1 MGRKFTT
8 AQAALH
14 DLLDRLEANPA
25 AKRLLVKIDRSTFP
39 TTREADEF
47 EQGLKKA
54 AEAGTVALKFGVR
67 RDRGTISHAT
77 LLDSPALYRHL
88 DRKPS
93 TDRVRET
100 LDSYKQVSRPEWQI
114 KLISEVESTW
124 SRNRAWYGISVGNM
138 SMIDALLNMADA
150 ISRGDHENLDYR
162 TFSRR
167 IGGASKI
174 VERYEVALLRA
185 ISFVMEVPSGK
196 PREALSAIGLDKVS
210 VPFHVSGPVALD
222 DVPVPLTVPYIAIPH
237 QAAGT
242 LSLSRRPR
250 AVLTIENFVSFH
262 RHATEA
268 NRDANDLVI
277 YTGGQPSLGFR
288 KSMAVL
294 LPQIPMEVPRF
305 HWSDIDAGGIEIF
318 KTMERIIPGLK
329 PHLMSRD
336 LAETRGTRSDRPIMR
351 AGSSP
356 GSAIESLAEY
366 LSCERPFTLE
376 QEELDPEPPDLTW
389 SH

>member
-25 AKRLLVKIDRSTFP
+25 AKRLLVKVDRSIFP
-39 TTREADEF
+39 TAREADEF
-47 EQGLKKA
+47 EQGLKEA
-54 AEAGTVALKFGVR
+54 AETGAVALKFGVR

-77 LLDSPALYRHL
+77 LVDSSALYRHL

-93 TDRVRET
+93 TDRVREA
-100 LDSYKQVSRPEWQI
+100 LDSYKRVSRLEWQT

-124 SRNRAWYGISVGNM
+124 SRNRSWYGISDGNM
-138 SMIDALLNMADA
+138 SMIDALLKMADA
-150 ISRGDHENLDYR
+150 ISRGEHESLDYR

-174 VERYEVALLRA
+174 VEQYEVALLRA
-185 ISFVMEVPSGK
+185 ISFVMEVPSGR

-210 VPFHVSGPVALD
+210 IPFHVSGPIALD

-237 QAAGT
+237 EAVGN
-242 LSLSRRPR
+242 LSLPRRPR

-262 RHATEA
+262 RHVIEA
-268 NRDANDLVI
+268 NRDANDLII

-294 LPQIPMEVPRF
+294 LPQVPMETPRF

-318 KTMERIIPGLK
+318 KTMERIIPGLR

-336 LAETRGTRSDRPIMR
+336 IAEARGTPSDGPIMR

-356 GSAIESLAEY
+356 GSAIEYLAEY
-366 LSCERPFTLE
+366 LSSRRPFTLE
-376 QEELDPEPPDLTW
+376 QEELDPERPNV
-389 SH
+389 S